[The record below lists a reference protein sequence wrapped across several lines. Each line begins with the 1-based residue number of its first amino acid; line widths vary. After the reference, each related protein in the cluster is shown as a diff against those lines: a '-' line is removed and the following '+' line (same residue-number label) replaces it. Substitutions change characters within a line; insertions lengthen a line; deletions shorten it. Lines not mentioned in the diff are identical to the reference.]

1 MTLDKS
7 WKLEM
12 ESFDKLCWPVLWTDQ
27 VLTEFYS
34 FEIFNADATEEMKI
48 CHGKICPLILSGK
61 F

>member
-1 MTLDKS
+1 
-7 WKLEM
+7 M
-12 ESFDKLCWPVLWTDQ
+12 ESFDKLCWQVLWTDQ

>member
-1 MTLDKS
+1 
-7 WKLEM
+7 M

-34 FEIFNADATEEMKI
+34 FEILNADATEEMKI
-48 CHGKICPLILSGK
+48 CHGKIIICPLILSGK